1 MPPFG
6 SNSRRS
12 TRCTSNP
19 RATARQCI
27 LDFATNKGA
36 CRRDSFRY
44 ITLLG
49 QSVGSGVFETH
60 FASQPHFPPRFFLVF
75 HLLFSFGISLCL
87 GNRSVRSGLKHILPP
102 SHDFLPPTPPLQC
115 LTKLYCSRIC
125 IPKGRTSKSPKN
137 FNLTLLTA
145 VGARLDWMKIRWKR
159 LRNHYG
165 FQSIVRI
172 VFRCR
177 QYFSYWISSDLK
189 RRTRSKCACRS
200 AMRNDAKACDTDL
213 LFWTAERK

>member
-1 MPPFG
+1 MV
-6 SNSRRS
+6 
-12 TRCTSNP
+12 
-19 RATARQCI
+19 RALA
-27 LDFATNKGA
+27 G
-36 CRRDSFRY
+36 
-44 ITLLG
+44 
-49 QSVGSGVFETH
+49 GV
-60 FASQPHFPPRFFLVF
+60 A
-75 HLLFSFGISLCL
+75 FGISLCS
-87 GNRSVRSGLKHILPP
+87 GNRSVRAFLKHILPLSHIFPLDFFGFPP
-102 SHDFLPPTPPLQC
+102 SFFCSVYHSAWAIGRFGRVWNTFCLPATIFCPQPPPLQC

-125 IPKGRTSKSPKN
+125 IPKGRTTKSPKN

-200 AMRNDAKACDTDL
+200 AMPKDAKACDTDL